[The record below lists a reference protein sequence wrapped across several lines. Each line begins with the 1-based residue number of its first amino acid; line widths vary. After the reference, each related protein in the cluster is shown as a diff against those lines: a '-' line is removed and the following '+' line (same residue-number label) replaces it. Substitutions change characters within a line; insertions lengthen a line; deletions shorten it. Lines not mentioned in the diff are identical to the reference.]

1 MDSSSAAFI
10 KFVMVVRLTERSIIE
25 RVEQEEK
32 KGNYNNKNEYRVA
45 KRVLTILIGY
55 SSTSRCHPLSCI
67 LTVVSVYRQKMR
79 YRLQRAMD
87 K

>member
-45 KRVLTILIGY
+45 KRVLTIL
-55 SSTSRCHPLSCI
+55 T
-67 LTVVSVYRQKMR
+67 
-79 YRLQRAMD
+79 
-87 K
+87 

>member
-1 MDSSSAAFI
+1 MDSSSAAFM

-25 RVEQEEK
+25 CVEQEEK
-32 KGNYNNKNEYRVA
+32 KENNNNKNEYRVA